1 MLLQNSRLTNHKLT
15 ILSEHKE
22 NFSKTCGDSLPL
34 SLSSVLCLLAL
45 CASLSLCVC
54 VCVCVCVH
62 GHMNTGLPFEC
73 TWTVFK
79 MYLLEPRCVWVCV
92 CVCVFL
98 RWLEKKPCIKNITFM
113 LQNCFEELMVLCCG
127 LTGLP
132 SGAAPRIRR
141 AIRILWIQK
150 ALCRSPVHE
159 WRTDGPSVPVLLFC
173 C

>member
-1 MLLQNSRLTNHKLT
+1 MWR
-15 ILSEHKE
+15 
-22 NFSKTCGDSLPL
+22 
-34 SLSSVLCLLAL
+34 LSS
-45 CASLSLCVC
+45 SLSLICFMFVSSLCVPLPVCVC
-54 VCVCVCVH
+54 VCVCVCTAIWILDFHSNAH
-62 GHMNTGLPFEC
+62 GLFLKCIYWSPGVCEC
-73 TWTVFK
+73 V
-79 MYLLEPRCVWVCV
+79 CVCV